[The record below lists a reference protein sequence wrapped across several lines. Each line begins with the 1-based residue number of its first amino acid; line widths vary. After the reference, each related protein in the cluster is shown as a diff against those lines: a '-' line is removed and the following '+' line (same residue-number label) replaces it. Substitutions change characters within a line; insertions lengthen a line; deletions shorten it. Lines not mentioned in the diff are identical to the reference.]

1 MAKSKFRN
9 TFKNICLLK
18 HKNFPLPQSEDSIS
32 QQSQPIPN
40 FLRSNEIIALT
51 VLVIQV
57 VQLALQ
63 DIKDSCQPRFKLR
76 KVEQYLMVSELHW
89 NIP

>member
-1 MAKSKFRN
+1 MAKIEFRN

-18 HKNFPLPQSEDSIS
+18 HKNFPLPQSGGSIA

-40 FLRSNEIIALT
+40 FLRSNEITALT

-63 DIKDSCQPRFKLR
+63 DIKDSCQ
-76 KVEQYLMVSELHW
+76 
-89 NIP
+89 